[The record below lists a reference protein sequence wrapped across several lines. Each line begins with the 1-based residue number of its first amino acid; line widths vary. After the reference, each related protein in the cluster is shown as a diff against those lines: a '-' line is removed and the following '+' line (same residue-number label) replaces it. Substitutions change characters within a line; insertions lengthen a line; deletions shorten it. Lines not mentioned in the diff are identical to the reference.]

1 MNDQSRVL
9 VRRGARSLNE
19 EEISRVGGGLHTET
33 VCTVPSTAC
42 ANKDRDA
49 SIGECGPV
57 CQ

>member
-1 MNDQSRVL
+1 MNDQNRVL

-19 EEISRVGGGLHTET
+19 VEISRVGGGLHTET
-33 VCTVPSTAC
+33 VCTFPSTAC
-42 ANKDRDA
+42 PNKDGDA